1 MLQIIG
7 IIVGVIILG
16 IILTPSLRNRVITLF
31 KVKAHSALDSLE
43 DSVETL
49 KQKVRELKESY
60 DKSITGLA
68 NVKTVEINYRKTS
81 EDFKSKATEYHNKA
95 VKLKEKL
102 KDDDVQLKSDI
113 LLMLQKEQSMLE
125 QSEVAF
131 KNAENQ
137 KVIVDNLEAKI
148 KEMKILIT
156 STSNK
161 ITNLE
166 AQRDAA
172 KINKTIS
179 KEMSNLNF
187 DGISSQIEEIE
198 KHINNDNSEAQSWST
213 IGNELQTDEE
223 RINKTLQ
230 NDKINDSE
238 LLNNFLNK

>member
-7 IIVGVIILG
+7 IIAGVIILG
-16 IILTPSLRNRVITLF
+16 IMLTPSLRNRVVTLF

-68 NVKTVEINYRKTS
+68 NVKTVEINYRKVS
-81 EDFKSKATEYHNKA
+81 EDFKNKAVEYHNKA

-102 KDDDVQLKSDI
+102 KDDDAQLKSDI
-113 LLMLQKEQSMLE
+113 LLMLQKEQSMIE
-125 QSEVAF
+125 QSETAL

-156 STSNK
+156 STSDK

-198 KHINNDNSEAQSWST
+198 KHISNDNSEAQSWNT

-230 NDKINDSE
+230 NDKVNDSE